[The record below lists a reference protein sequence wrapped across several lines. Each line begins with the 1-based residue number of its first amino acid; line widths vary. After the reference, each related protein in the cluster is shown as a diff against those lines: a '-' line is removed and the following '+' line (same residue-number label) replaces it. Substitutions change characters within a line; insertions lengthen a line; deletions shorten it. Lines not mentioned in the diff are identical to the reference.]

1 MSKEKQIDSKTQSQL
16 SEKLFGLFDT
26 VFEEREKHYHDNPT
40 KPDKSKVD
48 DIISKYANYNFAI
61 SGGIGLIPGPL
72 GMIAAIREI
81 VMTIRNQLAMVY
93 DIAHAYGKAKLM
105 NKELMAGIF
114 LASLGTKGIG
124 VLTMHG
130 SKILVKRASLKVFQ
144 KIVQILGGK
153 ILQRAARAMITK
165 WLPIVGAAAMA
176 VWSRYTTKE
185 LGNYAIKIL
194 ERDIVQQDDELK
206 DILDVETDYKVVSD
220 ETKLEINLD
229 ELKIQALINLM
240 KIDNEVNE
248 KEIEC
253 IETILANMEF
263 DKETTH
269 EFRANFKTKKSY
281 EIDYSLFKQSPDLSI
296 GLISDL
302 VGLAKRDGKLH
313 PAEKLFLKKVAKQLD
328 ISEQDLDELLTID

>member
-1 MSKEKQIDSKTQSQL
+1 MNKTNEIENKAQSQL
-16 SEKLFGLFDT
+16 SEKIFNLFDS
-26 VFEEREKHYHDNPT
+26 VIAEREKHFQEHPT
-40 KPDKSKVD
+40 KPDITKVE
-48 DIISKYANYNFAI
+48 DIISKYANYNFGI

-72 GMIAAIREI
+72 GMIAAVPEI
-81 VMTIRNQLAMVY
+81 AMIIRNQFAMIY
-93 DIAHAYGKAKLM
+93 DIGHAYGKAKVM

-130 SKILVKRASLKVFQ
+130 SKIFVKRASLRVFQ
-144 KIVQILGGK
+144 KMVQVLGGK

-194 ERDIVQQDDELK
+194 EREIIQKEDEFIDSLVI
-206 DILDVETDYKVVSD
+206 DTEYQIISED
-220 ETKLEINLD
+220 TKLEINLD

-240 KIDNEVNE
+240 KIDNEIHK
-248 KEIEC
+248 KEIEF
-253 IETILANMEF
+253 IETVISNVDL
-263 DKETTH
+263 DETTID
-269 EFRANFKTKKSY
+269 ELRQSFESKKISD
-281 EIDYSLFKQSPDLSI
+281 IDYILFKQSPDLSI
-296 GLISDL
+296 GLLSDL

-313 PAEKLFLKKVAKQLD
+313 PKEKLFLKNVAKQLE
-328 ISEQDLDELLTID
+328 ISEQDLDELLSID